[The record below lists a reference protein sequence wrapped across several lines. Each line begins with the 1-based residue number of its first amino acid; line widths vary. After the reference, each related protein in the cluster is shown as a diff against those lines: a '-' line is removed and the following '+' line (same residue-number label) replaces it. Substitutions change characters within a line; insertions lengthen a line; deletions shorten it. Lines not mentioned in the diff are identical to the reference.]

1 VAPPIHHVLHGL
13 PALQR
18 EMERALLRDHLNEG
32 MRHALNFADDQV
44 LRAYGFRHA
53 EQLRDEE
60 HELACGARGKCDLVD

>member
-1 VAPPIHHVLHGL
+1 
-13 PALQR
+13 
-18 EMERALLRDHLNEG
+18 MERALLRDHLNEG

-60 HELACGARGKCDLVD
+60 HELACGVRGKCDLVD